1 MTPWTAAYQAPP
13 SMGLSRQ
20 EYWSGVPLPSPYLTI
35 KNNIMP
41 FSATWMN
48 LEIIILS
55 ITKLGKEKYHMIS
68 LICGILK
75 KGVNELIYTKEIDPK
90 T

>member
-1 MTPWTAAYQAPP
+1 
-13 SMGLSRQ
+13 
-20 EYWSGVPLPSPYLTI
+20 
-35 KNNIMP
+35 MP